1 MKKIV
6 FLLITL
12 ICALSL
18 ITGVSAESAPRLNDD
33 AELLEDSEE
42 AALLSRLN
50 EISDKYKV
58 DVVAITVADLGD
70 KLASEY
76 ADDYFDA
83 YDFGYGK
90 DGVLLLYCSATDE
103 GWISTSGKGIDVF
116 NDSYVDA
123 IGSAVRSK
131 IDAGNVNGA
140 FDAFADECE
149 YYLDGEINGWPFNY
163 GMSIVISAVVGLIAA
178 AIVGSK
184 LKGEL
189 KTVRAQTAAA
199 SYVKEGGV
207 NLTVSNDLY
216 LYKNV
221 TRTEKKTESDDKT
234 TTHTSSSGNTHGGGG
249 F

>member
-18 ITGVSAESAPRLNDD
+18 ITGVSSESAPRLNDG

-42 AALLSRLN
+42 AALLARLN
-50 EISDKYKV
+50 ELSDNYKI

-70 KLASEY
+70 KLAAEY

-83 YDFGYGK
+83 YDFGYGN
-90 DGVLLLYCSATDE
+90 DGILMLYCPATDE
-103 GWISTSGKGIDVF
+103 GWLSTSGKGIDIF
-116 NDSYVDA
+116 NDSYIDA
-123 IGSAVRSK
+123 IGGAAREDLDSGDV
-131 IDAGNVNGA
+131 AGAIGT
-140 FDAFADECE
+140 FADECE

-189 KTVRAQTAAA
+189 KTVRSQAAA
-199 SYVKEGGV
+199 TSYVKDGGI
-207 NLTVSNDLY
+207 NLTASNDFY
-216 LYKNV
+216 LYRNV
-221 TRTEKKTESDDKT
+221 VRTEKKTESSNT
-234 TTHTSSSGNTHGGGG
+234 STHTSSSGNTHGGGG